1 MIDKDIMYEAFELEA
16 KELAAAYDLASI
28 PDHKFSWR
36 YNQKKRAMIKAY
48 RKSLEKPIEFV
59 VEYRRISLRQR
70 IAIAVLVALTAAA
83 ATGAGLYVTHYIGGI
98 MANQQSTHTDAFA
111 MDWESAPKTL
121 EKVYR
126 ITYNLD
132 DYDKKVL
139 SDNILKYW
147 ENYTKE
153 DYYIKYMYFTKE
165 AYQNARLN
173 TEGTTIEV
181 RTISG
186 FEAIYFVAN
195 SDAHCLVWDNGEY
208 VFEMIFN
215 IDYETAKEI
224 AESIKEIK

>member
-70 IAIAVLVALTAAA
+70 IAIAVLVVLTAAA

-111 MDWESAPKTL
+111 MDWEDAPRIL
-121 EKVYR
+121 EKTYR
-126 ITYNLD
+126 ISYNLD
-132 DYDKKVL
+132 DYNKEVL
-139 SDNILKYW
+139 TDSFMSYW
-147 ENYTKE
+147 ENYTK
-153 DYYIKYMYFTKE
+153 DNYYINFLYFTKKS
-165 AYQNARLN
+165 YQNARLN
-173 TEGTTIEV
+173 TEGTDVEERI
-181 RTISG
+181 ING
-186 FEAIYFVAN
+186 FEALYFI
-195 SDAHCLVWDNGEY
+195 SDDGGHCLIWDNGEY
-208 VFEMIFN
+208 IFELVFN
-215 IDYETAKEI
+215 VDYSVGEKI
-224 AESIKEIK
+224 ASSIICLN